1 MSLSKEFR
9 VGVIGRMRATPAVWR
24 FNDYPGQG
32 IGMVNEIL
40 DVMDKVGSF
49 CGLLALPYLVLQN
62 VRSRPKFSFDFHG
75 SSGNHIQLSTV
86 HQYRY
91 EVEGTLKNRSLDPN
105 AIVNI
110 YLVAW
115 ANKSKTSYLRYG
127 FGGLTIYDASKQPLS
142 LPLHFEAREAK
153 GIDVVFVI
161 PVRGTEDEKI
171 LSEHEPVVPGTSV
184 LRQKNKYE
192 LCFEDINGNLFD
204 ETGAQINSAEA
215 ALRWTHPN
223 TVREFQNGHKWPFF
237 KHYSQILRARMKFR
251 VRLVAQ
257 GLGLWR

>member
-1 MSLSKEFR
+1 
-9 VGVIGRMRATPAVWR
+9 
-24 FNDYPGQG
+24 
-32 IGMVNEIL
+32 MVTEIL

-75 SSGNHIQLSTV
+75 SSGKHIQLPPV

-105 AIVNI
+105 AIVKI

-127 FGGLTIYDASKQPLS
+127 FGGLTVYDAAKQPLS
-142 LPLHFEAREAK
+142 LPLRFEAREAK
-153 GIDVVFVI
+153 GIGVVFVI
-161 PVRGTEDEKI
+161 PIKGTADERI
-171 LSEHEPVVPGTSV
+171 LSEHVPVVPGASV
-184 LRQKNKYE
+184 LRQKNEYE

-204 ETGAQINSAEA
+204 ATGSQINSAEV
-215 ALRWTHPN
+215 ALRWTLPN
-223 TVREFQNGHKWPFF
+223 TVRKFQDGHIWPFF
-237 KHYSQILRARMKFR
+237 KHYAQILRARMKFR
-251 VRLVAQ
+251 TRLVAQ
-257 GLGLWR
+257 ALGLWR